1 MLLENFNRT
10 KNGYCASA
18 ALSLLGLVAIVLL
31 NGCSADYDTFGASD
45 YRNLEE
51 ISFAE
56 QDGSSAVYSAEH
68 RMEFDFVAPP
78 ESLDTWDSVTVENI
92 DMSHFASLY
101 LVDDEIEEF
110 PTDSLELDS
119 LAQKVVCSKNAVRV
133 GDKIQVPSDHIVYV
147 VVVSESGKKSIW
159 QLVLNV
165 PELEPV
171 SSSSSAKSAKSSS
184 SAKSA
189 ASSNASSSSAKS
201 AASSSASS
209 SSTKSA
215 TSSSASS
222 SSTKKSSSSNSDES
236 RESSDSQNSSS
247 SAAEEPVESSDSQN
261 SSSSAAENPVESSGS
276 RESKSSDSSEAPAP
290 QIISLSIAGKSAEFD
305 ADRKTF
311 HVDDL
316 DFRTDLT
323 ALELSE
329 IELSEGATANVEVGE
344 SYDFGASVQVTVTN
358 ANDES
363 ETYTV
368 KAGYQLPGSNF
379 NTWKSDNV
387 TPDSIWGNANTILTT
402 TEKTTSGSMIGAKIQ
417 TSSAL
422 TKTASG
428 SLYTAVFNPKGVG
441 TLSMAS
447 SSTWPDGNELL
458 DFGKPFNARPEFMEV
473 KFSYEGKGD
482 SCDIYILLE
491 NRTGDK
497 NVNRKLSDVN
507 KLVASAW
514 FRSTKADNSGRE
526 NPDVVS
532 VSEPDENKMR
542 TLRLKLQYGE
552 PLAGSPIE
560 NSSTFNTKLESSNK
574 SAINNGLVQ
583 GTGDEPVTHIRVVF
597 ASSADGNHYKGT
609 KGATL
614 VIDEMKLIY

>member
-1 MLLENFNRT
+1 MF
-10 KNGYCASA
+10 KNKVFWPAI
-18 ALSLLGLVAIVLL
+18 SLCFGAVCTLISL
-31 NGCSADYDTFGASD
+31 NGCSADYDTFGKSD
-45 YRNLEE
+45 YRVLSE
-51 ISFAE
+51 ITLAE
-56 QDGSSAVYSAEH
+56 QESSPAVYSNNH
-68 RMEFDFVAPP
+68 RMEFDLVAPP
-78 ESLDTWDSVTVENI
+78 ESLETWDSVTVEAI
-92 DMSHFASLY
+92 DMSHFASLR
-101 LVDDEIEEF
+101 LVKGKIEKF
-110 PTDSLELDS
+110 PTDSVGLDS
-119 LAQKVVCSKNAVRV
+119 LAEKISVSDDVINA
-133 GDKIQVPSDHIVYV
+133 GEKIAIPSSHVVYV
-147 VVVSESGKKSIW
+147 VVISESSKKAVW
-159 QLVLNV
+159 QLNFNI
-165 PELEPV
+165 PEVKP
-171 SSSSSAKSAKSSS
+171 KSSS

-189 ASSNASSSSAKS
+189 ASSSSSAKPASSSSSAKSNESSSSAKS
-201 AASSSASS
+201 AASSSSS
-209 SSTKSA
+209 A
-215 TSSSASS
+215 AVSASS
-222 SSTKKSSSSNSDES
+222 SSAKPA
-236 RESSDSQNSSS
+236 ESSDSGKSNESSS
-247 SAAEEPVESSDSQN
+247 SAKSSESSDSK
-261 SSSSAAENPVESSGS
+261 VT
-276 RESKSSDSSEAPAP
+276 APKILA
-290 QIISLSIAGKSAEFD
+290 LSIADRAAVVDEETKSI
-305 ADRKTF
+305 

-323 ALELSE
+323 SLELSE
-329 IELSEGATANVEVGE
+329 IELSEGATANIEVGV
-344 SYDFGASVQVTVTN
+344 SYDFGAGVQVTVTN

-363 ETYTV
+363 ETYTI

-379 NTWKSDNV
+379 NSWKGDDV
-387 TPDSIWGNANTILTT
+387 APDSIWGNANTILTT
-402 TEKTTSGSMIGAKIQ
+402 TEKITSGSMIGAQIQ

-422 TKTASG
+422 TKMASG
-428 SLYTAVFNPKGVG
+428 SLYTADFNPKGVG

-497 NVNRKLSDVN
+497 NVNRKSSDVN

-532 VSEPDENKMR
+532 VSAPDENGMR

-560 NSSTFNTKLESSNK
+560 NSSTFNTMLVSSNK

-583 GTGDEPVTHIRVVF
+583 GSGDEPVTHVRVVF

>member
-10 KNGYCASA
+10 KNGYCASV

-101 LVDDEIEEF
+101 LVDGKIEEF
-110 PTDSLELDS
+110 PTDSLALDS
-119 LAQKVVCSKNAVRV
+119 LTKKVSRSKNAVRV

-184 SAKSA
+184 ST
-189 ASSNASSSSAKS
+189 KS

-222 SSTKKSSSSNSDES
+222 GSTKKSSSSNSDES
-236 RESSDSQNSSS
+236 RDSSDSRESSDSSESSDSQDSSS
-247 SAAEEPVESSDSQN
+247 SDAEEPVESSDS
-261 SSSSAAENPVESSGS
+261 
-276 RESKSSDSSEAPAP
+276 RESKSSDSREAPAP
-290 QIISLSIAGKSAEFD
+290 RILSLSIAGKSAEFD

-344 SYDFGASVQVTVTN
+344 SYDFGAGVQVTVTN

-379 NTWKSDNV
+379 NTWKGDDV

-422 TKTASG
+422 TKMASG
-428 SLYTAVFNPKGVG
+428 SLYTADFNPKGVG

-497 NVNRKLSDVN
+497 NVNRKSSDVN

-560 NSSTFNTKLESSNK
+560 NSSAFNTKLESSNK

-609 KGATL
+609 KGAIL

>member
-1 MLLENFNRT
+1 MLFKIFNHT
-10 KNGYCASA
+10 KVGRNAGTAF
-18 ALSLLGLVAIVLL
+18 SLLGIFAFVVL

-92 DMSHFASLY
+92 DMSHFASLH

-119 LAQKVVCSKNAVRV
+119 LAQTVACSKNAVKV
-133 GDKIQVPSDHIVYV
+133 GDKIQVPSNHIVYV
-147 VVVSESGKKSIW
+147 VVVSESGMKSIW
-159 QLVLNV
+159 QLVLNI
-165 PELEPV
+165 PESKSER
-171 SSSSSAKSAKSSS
+171 SSSSVKSEKSSS
-184 SAKSA
+184 SV
-189 ASSNASSSSAKS
+189 KS

-209 SSTKSA
+209 SSAKSA
-215 TSSSASS
+215 TSSSAP
-222 SSTKKSSSSNSDES
+222 
-236 RESSDSQNSSS
+236 SS
-247 SAAEEPVESSDSQN
+247 SAAEEPVESSDS
-261 SSSSAAENPVESSGS
+261 
-276 RESKSSDSSEAPAP
+276 REAPAP
-290 QIISLSIAGKSAEFD
+290 RILSLSIAGKSAEFD

-329 IELSEGATANVEVGE
+329 MELSEGATANVEVGE
-344 SYDFGASVQVTVTN
+344 SYDFGAGVQVTVTN

-363 ETYTV
+363 ETYTI

-379 NTWKSDNV
+379 NTWKGDNV

-402 TEKTTSGSMIGAKIQ
+402 TEKITSGSMIGAQIQ
-417 TSSAL
+417 TSFAL

-428 SLYTAVFNPKGVG
+428 SLYTADFNPKGVG

-473 KFSYEGKGD
+473 KFSYDGKGD

-491 NRTGDK
+491 NRTGNK
-497 NVNRKLSDVN
+497 NVNRKSSDVN

-609 KGATL
+609 KGAIL

>member
-1 MLLENFNRT
+1 MLFEIFNCT
-10 KNGYCASA
+10 KNGRYANA
-18 ALSLLGLVAIVLL
+18 TLSLLGILAFVIL
-31 NGCSADYDTFGASD
+31 NGCSADYDTFGVSD

-68 RMEFDFVAPP
+68 RMEFDFVAPS
-78 ESLDTWDSVTVENI
+78 ESQKIWDSLTIENI
-92 DMSHFASLY
+92 DMSHFASLH

-119 LAQKVVCSKNAVRV
+119 LAQKVPCSKNAVKV
-133 GDKIQVPSDHIVYV
+133 GDKIQVPSSHIVYV
-147 VVVSESGKKSIW
+147 VVVSESGMKSIW
-159 QLVLNV
+159 QLVLNI
-165 PELEPV
+165 PEPESER
-171 SSSSSAKSAKSSS
+171 SSSSVKSAKSSS
-184 SAKSA
+184 SVKSA
-189 ASSNASSSSAKS
+189 ASSSASSSSAKS

-209 SSTKSA
+209 SSTN
-215 TSSSASS
+215 
-222 SSTKKSSSSNSDES
+222 KSSSSNSGES
-236 RESSDSQNSSS
+236 RESSESRDSSS
-247 SAAEEPVESSDSQN
+247 SAV
-261 SSSSAAENPVESSGS
+261 ENPVESSGS
-276 RESKSSDSSEAPAP
+276 RESSDSREAPAP
-290 QIISLSIAGKSAEFD
+290 RILSLSIAGKSAEFD

-311 HVDDL
+311 HVDNL

-329 IELSEGATANVEVGE
+329 IELSEGATANIEVGE
-344 SYDFGASVQVTVTN
+344 SYDFGAGVQVTVTN

-363 ETYTV
+363 ETYIV

-379 NTWKSDNV
+379 NTWKGDNV

-402 TEKTTSGSMIGAKIQ
+402 TEKITSGSMIGAQIQ

-422 TKTASG
+422 TKMASG
-428 SLYTAVFNPKGVG
+428 SLYTADFNPKGVG

-458 DFGKPFNARPEFMEV
+458 DFGKPFAARPEFMEV
-473 KFSYEGKGD
+473 KFSYDGKGD

-497 NVNRKLSDVN
+497 NVNRKSSDVN

-609 KGATL
+609 KGAIL

>member
-1 MLLENFNRT
+1 
-10 KNGYCASA
+10 
-18 ALSLLGLVAIVLL
+18 
-31 NGCSADYDTFGASD
+31 
-45 YRNLEE
+45 
-51 ISFAE
+51 
-56 QDGSSAVYSAEH
+56 
-68 RMEFDFVAPP
+68 
-78 ESLDTWDSVTVENI
+78 
-92 DMSHFASLY
+92 
-101 LVDDEIEEF
+101 VD
-110 PTDSLELDS
+110 
-119 LAQKVVCSKNAVRV
+119 N
-133 GDKIQVPSDHIVYV
+133 
-147 VVVSESGKKSIW
+147 
-159 QLVLNV
+159 
-165 PELEPV
+165 
-171 SSSSSAKSAKSSS
+171 
-184 SAKSA
+184 
-189 ASSNASSSSAKS
+189 
-201 AASSSASS
+201 
-209 SSTKSA
+209 
-215 TSSSASS
+215 
-222 SSTKKSSSSNSDES
+222 
-236 RESSDSQNSSS
+236 
-247 SAAEEPVESSDSQN
+247 
-261 SSSSAAENPVESSGS
+261 
-276 RESKSSDSSEAPAP
+276 
-290 QIISLSIAGKSAEFD
+290 
-305 ADRKTF
+305 
-311 HVDDL
+311 L

-344 SYDFGASVQVTVTN
+344 SYDFGAGVQVTVTN

-363 ETYTV
+363 ETYTI

-379 NTWKSDNV
+379 NTWKGDNV

-402 TEKTTSGSMIGAKIQ
+402 TEKITSGSMIGAQIQ

-428 SLYTAVFNPKGVG
+428 SLYTADFNPKGVG

-458 DFGKPFNARPEFMEV
+458 DFGKPFAARPEFMEV

-497 NVNRKLSDVN
+497 NVNRKSSDVN

-514 FRSTKADNSGRE
+514 FRSTKADNSDRE

-552 PLAGSPIE
+552 PLAGSQIE

-583 GTGDEPVTHIRVVF
+583 GSGNEPVTHIRVVF

-609 KGATL
+609 KGAIL
-614 VIDEMKLIY
+614 IIDEMKLIY

>member
-1 MLLENFNRT
+1 MLFEIFNCT
-10 KNGYCASA
+10 KNGRCANA
-18 ALSLLGLVAIVLL
+18 TLSLLGILAFVIL
-31 NGCSADYDTFGASD
+31 NGCSADYDTFGVSD

-56 QDGSSAVYSAEH
+56 KDGSSAVYSAEH
-68 RMEFDFVAPP
+68 RMEFDFVAPS
-78 ESLDTWDSVTVENI
+78 ESQKIWDSLTIENI
-92 DMSHFASLY
+92 DMSHFASLH

-119 LAQKVVCSKNAVRV
+119 LAQKVPCSKNAVKV
-133 GDKIQVPSDHIVYV
+133 GDKIQVPSSHIVYV
-147 VVVSESGKKSIW
+147 VVVSESGMKSIW
-159 QLVLNV
+159 QLVLNI
-165 PELEPV
+165 PEPESER
-171 SSSSSAKSAKSSS
+171 SSSSVKSAKSSS
-184 SAKSA
+184 SVKSS
-189 ASSNASSSSAKS
+189 ASSSASSSSAKS

-209 SSTKSA
+209 SSTK
-215 TSSSASS
+215 
-222 SSTKKSSSSNSDES
+222 KSSSSNSGES
-236 RESSDSQNSSS
+236 RESSESRDSSS
-247 SAAEEPVESSDSQN
+247 SAV
-261 SSSSAAENPVESSGS
+261 ENPVESSGS
-276 RESKSSDSSEAPAP
+276 RESSDSREAPAP
-290 QIISLSIAGKSAEFD
+290 QIISLSIAGKSAVFD

-323 ALELSE
+323 SLELSE
-329 IELSEGATANVEVGE
+329 MELSEGATANVEVGE
-344 SYDFGASVQVTVTN
+344 SYDFGAGVQVTVTN

-363 ETYTV
+363 EAYTV

-379 NTWKSDNV
+379 NTWKGDNV

-402 TEKTTSGSMIGAKIQ
+402 TEKITSGSMIGAQIQ

-422 TKTASG
+422 TKMASG
-428 SLYTAVFNPKGVG
+428 SLYTADFNPKGVG

-497 NVNRKLSDVN
+497 NVNRKSSDVN

>member
-101 LVDDEIEEF
+101 LVDGKIEEF
-110 PTDSLELDS
+110 PTDSLALDS
-119 LAQKVVCSKNAVRV
+119 LTKKVSRSKNAVRV

-184 SAKSA
+184 ST
-189 ASSNASSSSAKS
+189 KS

-236 RESSDSQNSSS
+236 RESSDSSESSDSQDSSS
-247 SAAEEPVESSDSQN
+247 SDAEEPVESSDSH
-261 SSSSAAENPVESSGS
+261 
-276 RESKSSDSSEAPAP
+276 EAVAP
-290 QIISLSIAGKSAEFD
+290 RVLSLSIAGKSAEFD

-344 SYDFGASVQVTVTN
+344 SYDFGAGVQVTVTN

-379 NTWKSDNV
+379 NTWKGDNV

-402 TEKTTSGSMIGAKIQ
+402 TEKITSGSMIGAQIQ

-473 KFSYEGKGD
+473 KFSYDGKGD

-497 NVNRKLSDVN
+497 NVNRKSSDVN

-583 GTGDEPVTHIRVVF
+583 GTGNEPVTHIRVVF

-609 KGATL
+609 KGAIL

>member
-101 LVDDEIEEF
+101 LVDGKIEEF
-110 PTDSLELDS
+110 PTDSLALDS
-119 LAQKVVCSKNAVRV
+119 LTKKVSRSKNAVRV

-184 SAKSA
+184 ST
-189 ASSNASSSSAKS
+189 KS

-209 SSTKSA
+209 SSVKSA
-215 TSSSASS
+215 ASSSASSSSAKSAASSSASS

-236 RESSDSQNSSS
+236 RESSDSS
-247 SAAEEPVESSDSQN
+247 ESSDSQN
-261 SSSSAAENPVESSGS
+261 SSSSDAEEPVESSDS
-276 RESKSSDSSEAPAP
+276 RESKSSDSREVVAP

-329 IELSEGATANVEVGE
+329 MELSEGATANVEVGE
-344 SYDFGASVQVTVTN
+344 SYDFGAGVQVTVTN

-379 NTWKSDNV
+379 NTWKGDNV

-402 TEKTTSGSMIGAKIQ
+402 TEKITSGSMIGAQIQ

-428 SLYTAVFNPKGVG
+428 SLYTADFNPKGVG

-497 NVNRKLSDVN
+497 NVNRKSSDVN

>member
-101 LVDDEIEEF
+101 LVDGKIEEF
-110 PTDSLELDS
+110 PTDSLALDS
-119 LAQKVVCSKNAVRV
+119 LTKKVSRSKNAVRV

-184 SAKSA
+184 ST
-189 ASSNASSSSAKS
+189 KS

-222 SSTKKSSSSNSDES
+222 GSTKKSSSSNSDES
-236 RESSDSQNSSS
+236 RESSDSS
-247 SAAEEPVESSDSQN
+247 ESSDSQD
-261 SSSSAAENPVESSGS
+261 SSSSDAEEPVESSGS
-276 RESKSSDSSEAPAP
+276 RESSDSREAPAP
-290 QIISLSIAGKSAEFD
+290 RILSLSIAGKSAEFD

-329 IELSEGATANVEVGE
+329 MELSEGATANVEVGE
-344 SYDFGASVQVTVTN
+344 SYDFGAGVQVTVTN

-379 NTWKSDNV
+379 NSWKGDNV

-402 TEKTTSGSMIGAKIQ
+402 TEKITSGSMIGAQIQ

-458 DFGKPFNARPEFMEV
+458 DFGKPFAARPEFMEV

-497 NVNRKLSDVN
+497 NVNRKSSDVN

-609 KGATL
+609 KGAIL

>member
-1 MLLENFNRT
+1 
-10 KNGYCASA
+10 
-18 ALSLLGLVAIVLL
+18 
-31 NGCSADYDTFGASD
+31 
-45 YRNLEE
+45 
-51 ISFAE
+51 
-56 QDGSSAVYSAEH
+56 
-68 RMEFDFVAPP
+68 MEFDFVAPP

-101 LVDDEIEEF
+101 LVDGKIEEF
-110 PTDSLELDS
+110 PTDSLALDS
-119 LAQKVVCSKNAVRV
+119 LTKKVSRSKNAVRV

-189 ASSNASSSSAKS
+189 ASSSV
-201 AASSSASS
+201 SS
-209 SSTKSA
+209 SSTKGA
-215 TSSSASS
+215 ASSSASS

-236 RESSDSQNSSS
+236 RESSDSSESSDSQDSSS
-247 SAAEEPVESSDSQN
+247 SDAEEPVESSDS
-261 SSSSAAENPVESSGS
+261 
-276 RESKSSDSSEAPAP
+276 RESKSSDSREAPAP
-290 QIISLSIAGKSAEFD
+290 RILSLSIAGKSAEFD
-305 ADRKTF
+305 EDRKTF

-323 ALELSE
+323 SLELSE
-329 IELSEGATANVEVGE
+329 MELSEGATANVEVGE
-344 SYDFGASVQVTVTN
+344 SYDFGAGVQVTVTN

-379 NTWKSDNV
+379 NSWKGDNV

-402 TEKTTSGSMIGAKIQ
+402 TEKITSGSMIGAQIQ

-422 TKTASG
+422 TKMASG
-428 SLYTAVFNPKGVG
+428 SLYTADFNPKGVG

-497 NVNRKLSDVN
+497 NVNRKSSDVN

>member
-1 MLLENFNRT
+1 MLFENFNRT
-10 KNGYCASA
+10 KNGYCAGV
-18 ALSLLGLVAIVLL
+18 ALSLLGLIAIVLL
-31 NGCSADYDTFGASD
+31 NGCSADYDTLGVSD

-56 QDGSSAVYSAEH
+56 QDGSSMVYSAEH
-68 RMEFDFVAPP
+68 SLEFDFVAPP
-78 ESLDTWDSVTVENI
+78 ESLETWDSLTVENI
-92 DMSHFASLY
+92 DLSHFASLY
-101 LVDDEIEEF
+101 LVDDKIKEF
-110 PTDSLELDS
+110 PEDSLELDS
-119 LAQKVVCSKNAVRV
+119 LAEKVSYSKSALKP
-133 GDKIQVPSDHIVYV
+133 GDKIRVPSSHVVYV

-159 QLVLNV
+159 KLILNV
-165 PELEPV
+165 PESEKSSSSV
-171 SSSSSAKSAKSSS
+171 KNATSSSSAKKTSSSSAKKATSSSSAKSAT
-184 SAKSA
+184 
-189 ASSNASSSSAKS
+189 SSSSAKS
-201 AASSSASS
+201 AASSSSAGNSS
-209 SSTKSA
+209 G
-215 TSSSASS
+215 
-222 SSTKKSSSSNSDES
+222 KSSSSSLG
-236 RESSDSQNSSS
+236 SSS
-247 SAAEEPVESSDSQN
+247 SKDGKPVESS
-261 SSSSAAENPVESSGS
+261 SSVANELLG
-276 RESKSSDSSEAPAP
+276 SSDSISESPAP
-290 QIISLSIAGKSAEFD
+290 RILSLSIAGKSAEFD

-323 ALELSE
+323 TLELSE
-329 IELSEGATANVEVGE
+329 MELSEGATANVEVGD
-344 SYDFGASVQVTVTN
+344 SYDFGSGIQVTVTN

-379 NTWKSDNV
+379 NSWKGDDV

-402 TEKTTSGSMIGAKIQ
+402 TEKITSGSMIGAKIQ

-497 NVNRKLSDVN
+497 NVNRKSSDVN

-532 VSEPDENKMR
+532 VSAPDENGMR

-583 GTGDEPVTHIRVVF
+583 GAGDEPVTHIRVVF

>member
-1 MLLENFNRT
+1 MLVKFLN
-10 KNGYCASA
+10 SA
-18 ALSLLGLVAIVLL
+18 ALSIVFVGLFAIL
-31 NGCSADYDTFGASD
+31 NGCSADYDTLGVSD

-51 ISFAE
+51 ISFTE
-56 QDGSSAVYSAEH
+56 QDGSSMVYAAEH

-78 ESLDTWDSVTVENI
+78 ESLETWDSIVVENI
-92 DMSHFASLY
+92 DLSHFASLY
-101 LVDDEIEEF
+101 LVDDKVKEF
-110 PTDSLELDS
+110 PEDSLELDS
-119 LAQKVVCSKNAVRV
+119 LAEKVSYSRALKP
-133 GDKIQVPSDHIVYV
+133 GDKIRVPSSHVIYV
-147 VVVSESGKKSIW
+147 VVVSESGMKSIW
-159 QLVLNV
+159 QLILNV
-165 PELEPV
+165 PEIET
-171 SSSSSAKSAKSSS
+171 SSSSGK
-184 SAKSA
+184 
-189 ASSNASSSSAKS
+189 N
-201 AASSSASS
+201 
-209 SSTKSA
+209 A

-222 SSTKKSSSSNSDES
+222 SSAKKTSSSSAKKATSSSSVKSATSSSSTSSSSAGNSSGKSSSSSFV
-236 RESSDSQNSSS
+236 SSS
-247 SAAEEPVESSDSQN
+247 SKDGKPVESS
-261 SSSSAAENPVESSGS
+261 SSVDNESLG
-276 RESKSSDSSEAPAP
+276 SSDSISESPAP
-290 QIISLSIAGKSAEFD
+290 RILSLSIAGKPAEFD
-305 ADRKTF
+305 AERKTF

-323 ALELSE
+323 TLELSE
-329 IELSEGATANVEVGE
+329 MELSEGATANVEVGE
-344 SYDFGASVQVTVTN
+344 SYDFGMGIQVTVTN

-363 ETYTV
+363 ETFTV

-379 NTWKSDNV
+379 NSWKGDEV

-402 TEKTTSGSMIGAKIQ
+402 TEKITSGSMIGAQIQ

-428 SLYTAVFNPKGVG
+428 SLYTADFNPKGVG

-497 NVNRKLSDVN
+497 NVNRKSGDVN

-532 VSEPDENKMR
+532 VSAPDENGMR

-583 GTGDEPVTHIRVVF
+583 GSGDESVTHIRVVF

>member
-1 MLLENFNRT
+1 MLFEIFNCT
-10 KNGYCASA
+10 KNGRCANA
-18 ALSLLGLVAIVLL
+18 TLSLLGILAFVVL
-31 NGCSADYDTFGASD
+31 NGCSADYDTFGVSD

-51 ISFAE
+51 ITFAE

-68 RMEFDFVAPP
+68 RMEFDFVAPS
-78 ESLDTWDSVTVENI
+78 ESQKIWDSLTIENI
-92 DMSHFASLY
+92 DMSHFASLH
-101 LVDDEIEEF
+101 LIDDEIEEF

-119 LAQKVVCSKNAVRV
+119 LAQKVPCSKKAVKV
-133 GDKIQVPSDHIVYV
+133 GDKIQVPSNHIVYV
-147 VVVSESGKKSIW
+147 VVVSESGMKSIW
-159 QLVLNV
+159 QLVLNI
-165 PELEPV
+165 PEPESER
-171 SSSSSAKSAKSSS
+171 SSSSVKSEKSSS
-184 SAKSA
+184 SVKSA
-189 ASSNASSSSAKS
+189 A
-201 AASSSASS
+201 
-209 SSTKSA
+209 
-215 TSSSASS
+215 SSSASS
-222 SSTKKSSSSNSDES
+222 SSTKKSSSSNSGES
-236 RESSDSQNSSS
+236 RESS
-247 SAAEEPVESSDSQN
+247 ESRD

-276 RESKSSDSSEAPAP
+276 RESSDSREAPAP
-290 QIISLSIAGKSAEFD
+290 RILSLSIAGKSAEFD
-305 ADRKTF
+305 AERKTF
-311 HVDDL
+311 HVDNL

-323 ALELSE
+323 VLELSE
-329 IELSEGATANVEVGE
+329 IELSEGATANVEVGV
-344 SYDFGASVQVTVTN
+344 SYDFGAGVQVTVTN

-363 ETYTV
+363 ETYTI

-379 NTWKSDNV
+379 NSWKGDDV
-387 TPDSIWGNANTILTT
+387 APDSIWGNANTILTT

-422 TKTASG
+422 TKMASG
-428 SLYTAVFNPKGVG
+428 SLYTADFNPKGVG

-458 DFGKPFNARPEFMEV
+458 DFGKPFSARPEFMEV

-497 NVNRKLSDVN
+497 NVNRKSSDVN

>member
-1 MLLENFNRT
+1 MLFENFNRT
-10 KNGYCASA
+10 KNGYCAGV
-18 ALSLLGLVAIVLL
+18 ALSLLGLIAIVLL
-31 NGCSADYDTFGASD
+31 NGCSADYDTLGVSD

-56 QDGSSAVYSAEH
+56 QDGSSMVYSAEH
-68 RMEFDFVAPP
+68 SMEFDFVAPP
-78 ESLDTWDSVTVENI
+78 ESLETWDSLTVENI
-92 DMSHFASLY
+92 DLSHFASLY
-101 LVDDEIEEF
+101 LVDDKIKEF
-110 PTDSLELDS
+110 PEDSLELDS
-119 LAQKVVCSKNAVRV
+119 LAEKVSYSKSALKP
-133 GDKIQVPSDHIVYV
+133 GDKIRVPSSHVVYV

-159 QLVLNV
+159 KLILNV
-165 PELEPV
+165 PESEKSSSSV
-171 SSSSSAKSAKSSS
+171 KNATSSSSAKKATSSSSAKSAT
-184 SAKSA
+184 
-189 ASSNASSSSAKS
+189 SSSSAKS
-201 AASSSASS
+201 AASSSSAGNSS
-209 SSTKSA
+209 G
-215 TSSSASS
+215 
-222 SSTKKSSSSNSDES
+222 KSSSSSLG
-236 RESSDSQNSSS
+236 SSCSKDGK
-247 SAAEEPVESSDSQN
+247 PVESS
-261 SSSSAAENPVESSGS
+261 SSVANESLG
-276 RESKSSDSSEAPAP
+276 SSDSVSESPAP
-290 QIISLSIAGKSAEFD
+290 RILSLSIAGKSAEFD

-323 ALELSE
+323 TLELSE
-329 IELSEGATANVEVGE
+329 MELSEGATANVEVGE
-344 SYDFGASVQVTVTN
+344 SYDFGAGVQVTVTN

-379 NTWKSDNV
+379 NSWKGDDV

-402 TEKTTSGSMIGAKIQ
+402 TEKITSGSMIGAKIQ

-497 NVNRKLSDVN
+497 NVNRKSSDVN

-532 VSEPDENKMR
+532 VSAPDENGMR

-583 GTGDEPVTHIRVVF
+583 GSGDEPVTHIRVVF

-609 KGATL
+609 KGAIL